1 MLRPYQQEAFEA
13 AKAWMSTTIDPCV
26 IEAATGAG
34 KSHVIAAIA
43 DWVVSKGRV
52 LCLAPN
58 KDLVEQNREKFLATG
73 RPASIMSA
81 SAGSKCLKHQV
92 VFGTPLTVL
101 NAIKRMGDKFI
112 CVVVDEAHMTTPT
125 IMDVI
130 CRLKEKQ
137 PNLRVVGL
145 TATPYRLGSGYIYE
159 IDTDGRKVEETRD
172 PYFMKCIYRI
182 TAWELINMGFLT
194 PPLIGGTNAE
204 YDTSGL
210 VIDKKGQFTA
220 ESVDQAF
227 VGKGRLTSEI
237 IADVVEQ
244 SRGRMGV
251 MIFASTVAHAME
263 IMESLPPE
271 LSRMIGGK
279 INTDKAGRT
288 KLVSDFK
295 SRKYKYLVSVGT
307 MTTGVDFTHVDV
319 IALLRATESPGLL
332 QQIIGRGSRLH
343 ERKENFLLL
352 DYAGNI
358 DRHFPDG
365 DVFKP
370 EIKAYKKSTTGTID
384 VSCPTCHMD
393 NKFAARPNPSQFKI
407 SPDGY
412 FLDLDGYKMEMPAH
426 FGRRC
431 QNYVLVNYHHVQC
444 GQRWA
449 HKVCDDCGHENDI
462 AARYCEKCK
471 SEIVDPN
478 TKLKLDFAKRK
489 ADPHNK
495 QTDAVLNVTVKHGYS
510 MSGNERLEIKAQTT
524 NHLVRYYASSKTM
537 SRGLNKSYRDFV
549 VACFGRIEPEW
560 TMEQIANAVNAMDKP
575 PFKTITY
582 EKVSGKPF
590 FEVYGYNGAIDEL
603 PQLA

>member
-1 MLRPYQQEAFEA
+1 MLRPYQQEAFEQ
-13 AKAWMSTTIDPCV
+13 AKAWMSKTIDPCV

-34 KSHVIAAIA
+34 KSHIIAAIA
-43 DWVVSKGRV
+43 EWVVGKGRV

-58 KDLVEQNREKFLATG
+58 KELVEQNREKYLATG

-125 IMDVI
+125 IKEVI
-130 CRLKEKQ
+130 HKLKEKQ

-145 TATPYRLGSGYIYE
+145 TATPYRLGDGYIYE
-159 IDTDGRKVEETRD
+159 MDTDGRKVEEVRE

-182 TAWELINMGFLT
+182 TAWELIEAGFLT
-194 PPLIGGTNAE
+194 PPLIGGTQTQ

-210 VIDKKGQFTA
+210 VIDRKGQFTA
-220 ESVDQAF
+220 DSVDRAF
-227 VGKGRLTSEI
+227 IGKGRLTSEI
-237 IADVVEQ
+237 VADVVLQ
-244 SRGRMGV
+244 SVGRMGV
-251 MIFASTVAHAME
+251 MIFASTVAHAVE

-279 INTDKAGRT
+279 INTAKADRK
-288 KLVSDFK
+288 KLVDDFK
-295 SRKYKYLVSVGT
+295 ARKYKYLVSVGT

-343 ERKENFLLL
+343 EHKENFLLL

-358 DRHFPDG
+358 ERHFPHG

-370 EIKAYKKSTTGTID
+370 EIKSYKKGTTGTLT
-384 VSCPTCHMD
+384 VNCPTCAMD
-393 NKFAARPNPSQFKI
+393 NEFAARPNPSQFKI

-431 QNYVLVNYHHVQC
+431 QNYVLVNYQHVQC
-444 GQRWA
+444 AQRWA
-449 HKVCDDCGHENDI
+449 HKKCTECGHENDI
-462 AARYCEKCK
+462 AARYCESCK
-471 SEIVDPN
+471 AEIIDPN
-478 TKLKLDFAKRK
+478 EKLRLDFAKRK
-489 ADPHNK
+489 ADPHSR
-495 QTDAVLNVTVKHGYS
+495 QTDPVLAVTVKHGFS
-510 MSGNERLEIKAQTT
+510 MNGNERLEIKAQTT

-537 SRGLNKSYRDFV
+537 STGLNKTYRDFV
-549 VACFGRIEPEW
+549 VTCFGRIEPEW
-560 TMEQIANAVNAMDKP
+560 TMEQIAKAVNAMDKP
-575 PFKTITY
+575 PFNTITY
-582 EKVSGKPF
+582 EKVQGKPF
-590 FEVYGYNGAIDEL
+590 FQVYGYNGAADEVS
-603 PQLA
+603 